1 MTQIHSKGRQ
11 AQIDKIKQV
20 QAARKEDSLQRVFAA
35 IDRLERID
43 AKVNFPTVA
52 KEANLSISYLYKY
65 PEVKQRIAEIR
76 NKQRSFPAAPAAQP
90 NSTAAAKLTTK
101 LKEKIAQLE
110 KENQELKRKHEA
122 LAGQVYRVHYLQEQV
137 ERQQQTIV
145 DLQAA
150 LKDQQLASKVTPIS
164 TKRKAVIDDRIQAE
178 LDSLGVELN
187 PTLTKTIKSATEAT
201 VLDAIEALKE
211 QLGKKDIPNPGGWLN
226 QAIKEGWTKPE
237 LMPQVPQ
244 VSPKPAHQVVT
255 GNERPA
261 KELLGIDKLQQLS
274 NIFNQK
280 HE

>member
-1 MTQIHSKGRQ
+1 MNDKEQSKQ
-11 AQIDKIKQV
+11 ARIAKLQQV
-20 QAARKEDSLQRVFAA
+20 QADRKEDSLQRVYKA
-35 IDRLERID
+35 IERLQKID
-43 AKVNFPTVA
+43 AKVNFTTVA
-52 KEANLSISYLYKY
+52 KEANLSVSYLYKY
-65 PEVKQRIAEIR
+65 PEVKHRIAEVR
-76 NKQRSFPAAPAAQP
+76 NQQRSFPTAPVAQP
-90 NSTAAAKLTTK
+90 NSTVGAKVVTK
-101 LKEKIAQLE
+101 LKERIAQLDR
-110 KENQELKRKHEA
+110 ENQELKRKNEA

-137 ERQQQTIV
+137 ERQQQLIA

-164 TKRKAVIDDRIQAE
+164 TKRKAVVDDRIQAE

-187 PTLTKTIKSATEAT
+187 PTLIKTIKSATEAT

-237 LMPQVPQ
+237 LVPQVPQ
-244 VSPKPAHQVVT
+244 VSHKPAHQVVT

-261 KELLGIDKLQQLS
+261 KELLSIDKLQQLS

>member
-1 MTQIHSKGRQ
+1 M
-11 AQIDKIKQV
+11 
-20 QAARKEDSLQRVFAA
+20 F
-35 IDRLERID
+35 
-43 AKVNFPTVA
+43 
-52 KEANLSISYLYKY
+52 SYLYKY
-65 PEVKQRIAEIR
+65 PEVKRRIAEVR
-76 NKQRSFPAAPAAQP
+76 NQQRSFPTTPVAQP
-90 NSTAAAKLTTK
+90 NSTVGAKVTTK
-101 LKEKIAQLE
+101 LKERIAQLE
-110 KENQELKRKHEA
+110 KENQELKRKNEA

-137 ERQQQTIV
+137 ERQQQLIA

-164 TKRKAVIDDRIQAE
+164 TKRKAVVDDRIQAE

-187 PTLTKTIKSATEAT
+187 PTLIKTIKSATEAT

-237 LMPQVPQ
+237 LVPQVPQ
-244 VSPKPAHQVVT
+244 PSPKPAHQVVT

-261 KELLGIDKLQQLS
+261 KKLLSLDKLQQLS
-274 NIFNQK
+274 TIFNQK

>member
-1 MTQIHSKGRQ
+1 MNDKEQIKQ
-11 AQIDKIKQV
+11 ARIAKLQQV
-20 QAARKEDSLQRVFAA
+20 QADRKEDSLQRVYKA
-35 IDRLERID
+35 IERLQKID
-43 AKVNFPTVA
+43 AKVNFTTVA
-52 KEANLSISYLYKY
+52 KEANLSVSYLYKY
-65 PEVKQRIAEIR
+65 PEVKHRIAEVR
-76 NKQRSFPAAPAAQP
+76 NQQRSFPTAPVAQS
-90 NSTAAAKLTTK
+90 NSTAGAKVVTK
-101 LKEKIAQLE
+101 LKERITQLD
-110 KENQELKRKHEA
+110 KENQELKRKNEA

-137 ERQQQTIV
+137 EHQQQLIA

-164 TKRKAVIDDRIQAE
+164 TKRKAVVEERIQAE

-201 VLDAIEALKE
+201 ILDAIEALKE

-237 LMPQVPQ
+237 PVSQVPQ
-244 VSPKPAHQVVT
+244 ASPKPAHQVVT

-261 KELLGIDKLQQLS
+261 KELLSIDKLQQLS
-274 NIFNQK
+274 TIFNQK

>member
-20 QAARKEDSLQRVFAA
+20 QAVRKEDSLQRVFAT

-52 KEANLSISYLYKY
+52 KSANLSISYLYKY
-65 PEVKQRIAEIR
+65 PEVKQRIAEAR
-76 NKQRSFPAAPAAQP
+76 NKQRSFPATPAEP

-110 KENQELKRKHEA
+110 RENQELKRKHEA

-137 ERQQQTIV
+137 ERQQQTIA

-150 LKDQQLASKVTPIS
+150 IKDQQLTSKVTSIS
-164 TKRKAVIDDRIQAE
+164 TKRKATLDQIQAE
-178 LDSLGVELN
+178 LEGLGIDLN

-201 VLDAIEALKE
+201 VLNAIEALKD
-211 QLGKKDIPNPGGWLN
+211 QLRKKDIPNPGGWLN
-226 QAIKEGWTKPE
+226 QAIKEGWIKPE
-237 LMPQVPQ
+237 IAPQTS
-244 VSPKPAHQVVT
+244 SPKPAHQVVT
-255 GNERPA
+255 AEPQPA
-261 KELLGIDKLQQLS
+261 KKSLSLDKLQQLS
-274 NIFNQK
+274 SIFKQK
-280 HE
+280 DE